1 MSYKDLFDVRG
12 KTALVTGARK
22 GIGFAIASALAEH
35 GANLIVVSSQQTDND
50 ELSKIA
56 AKSGVTYTTF
66 ACDFRSRQDTLA
78 LIEKIK
84 DMKIDILI
92 NNAGLANRAEALDHN
107 DDLWDQTIEIDLTAP
122 FILSREIGKGMT
134 QRGYGKI
141 IFIASM
147 WTFLGGKNV
156 ISYTAAKTALAGLT
170 RGLSNELLPMGVT
183 VNAIAPGF
191 IETDITQAVRND
203 AERTTWITGRIP
215 KGRWGQPSDLA
226 GAALFLSAPA
236 SDYVSGVVLA
246 VDGGFLAN

>member
-1 MSYKDLFDVRG
+1 MTYKELFNVRG

-50 ELSKIA
+50 ELSKVA

-66 ACDFRSRQDTLA
+66 ACDFRSRQDTLD

-84 DMKIDILI
+84 EIKIDILI

-122 FILSREIGKGMT
+122 FILSREIGKGMA

-170 RGLSNELLPMGVT
+170 RGLSNELLPMGIT

-191 IETDITQAVRND
+191 IETDITQAIRKD
-203 AERTTWITGRIP
+203 SERTTWITSRIP

>member
-1 MSYKDLFDVRG
+1 MTYKELFDVRG

-50 ELSKIA
+50 ELSKVA

-66 ACDFRSRQDTLA
+66 TCDFRSRQDTLD
-78 LIEKIK
+78 LIEKVK

-92 NNAGLANRAEALDHN
+92 NNAGLANRAEALDHS

-122 FILSREIGKGMT
+122 FILSREIGKGMA

-141 IFIASM
+141 IFIASV

-170 RGLSNELLPMGVT
+170 RGLSNELLPMGIT

-191 IETDITQAVRND
+191 IETDITQAVRKD
-203 AERTTWITGRIP
+203 SERTTWITSRIP

>member
-122 FILSREIGKGMT
+122 FILSREIGKGMAR
-134 QRGYGKI
+134 RGYGKI

-170 RGLSNELLPMGVT
+170 RGLSNELLPMGIT

-191 IETDITQAVRND
+191 IETDITQAIRKD
-203 AERTTWITGRIP
+203 SERTTWITSRIP
-215 KGRWGQPSDLA
+215 KGRWGQPADLA

>member
-1 MSYKDLFDVRG
+1 VSYKELFNLQG

-22 GIGFAIASALAEH
+22 GIGFAIASALAEN
-35 GANLIVVSSQQTDND
+35 GANLIVVSSQQSNDD
-50 ELSKIA
+50 ELSVIA
-56 AKSGVTYTTF
+56 AKNGVSYTTF
-66 ACDFRSRQDTLA
+66 ACDLRNRQETLA
-78 LIEKIK
+78 LVEKIK
-84 DMKIDILI
+84 DLDIDILI
-92 NNAGLANRAEALDHN
+92 NNAGLANRAEALDH
-107 DDLWDQTIEIDLTAP
+107 DDELWDQTIEIDLTAP
-122 FILSREIGKGMT
+122 FILSREIGKGMAK
-134 QRGYGKI
+134 RGYGKI

-147 WTFLGGKNV
+147 WSFLGGKNV

-170 RGLSNELLPMGVT
+170 RGLSNELLPKGIT

-191 IETDITQAVRND
+191 IETDITQAIRKD
-203 AERTTWITGRIP
+203 PERTNWITGRIP

>member
-1 MSYKDLFDVRG
+1 MTYKKLFDVRG

-66 ACDFRSRQDTLA
+66 ACDFRSRQDTLD

-84 DMKIDILI
+84 EIKIDILI

-122 FILSREIGKGMT
+122 FILSREIGKGMA

-170 RGLSNELLPMGVT
+170 RGLSNELLPMGIT

-203 AERTTWITGRIP
+203 AERSAWITSRIP
-215 KGRWGQPSDLA
+215 KGRWGQPADLA

>member
-1 MSYKDLFDVRG
+1 MSYKELFDVRG

-50 ELSKIA
+50 ELSKVA
-56 AKSGVTYTTF
+56 AKNGVTYTTF
-66 ACDFRSRQDTLA
+66 TCDFRSRQDTLA

-84 DMKIDILI
+84 GIEIDILI

-122 FILSREIGKGMT
+122 FILSREIGKGMA

-170 RGLSNELLPMGVT
+170 RGLSNELLPMGIS

-191 IETDITQAVRND
+191 IETDITQAIRKD
-203 AERTTWITGRIP
+203 SERTTWITSRIP

-246 VDGGFLAN
+246 VDGGFLAY

>member
-1 MSYKDLFDVRG
+1 LTYSELFSVKG

-56 AKSGVTYTTF
+56 AQHGVTYTTF
-66 ACDFRSRQDTLA
+66 ACDFRSRQDTLD
-78 LIEKIK
+78 LIEKVK
-84 DMKIDILI
+84 DFKIDILI
-92 NNAGLANRAEALDHN
+92 NNAGLANRAEALDHT

-122 FILSREIGKGMT
+122 FILSREIGKGMAK
-134 QRGYGKI
+134 RGSGKI

-170 RGLSNELLPMGVT
+170 RGLSNELLPLGIT

-191 IETDITQAVRND
+191 IETDITQNIRKDV
-203 AERTTWITGRIP
+203 ERVNWITGRIP